1 MTATDQQQTTTATQE
16 EVWRAREYAE
26 LEEGQSRV
34 DYHEG
39 LRRIGIGAVTRLLDV
54 GCGPGGFC
62 RLAAD
67 AGAAVTG
74 LDASPAMLEV
84 ARERVPEGRFDVGDM
99 RQLPYDDDSFNV
111 VTLFNSLQFCANPS
125 EALSEVRRVAEPG
138 ATVFVV
144 VFGREQHIELTAKFR
159 ALAQFLPP
167 NPPGTPG
174 PMALSGPGV
183 LDELI
188 QRSGLTTTDKGY
200 LQGQFEF
207 PDEATMLRGQRS
219 TLLAVLAERA
229 VGEEAV
235 TEAILRAY
243 APYRTTS
250 GGYRLEI
257 EWRYITA
264 TA

>member
-1 MTATDQQQTTTATQE
+1 MTAIDQQQGTAATQE

-26 LEEGQSRV
+26 LEEGQDRP
-34 DYHEG
+34 DYREG
-39 LRRIGIGAVTRLLDV
+39 LRRTGIRAGTVLLDI

-67 AGAAVTG
+67 AAALVTG

-84 ARERVPEGRFDVGDM
+84 AGERVPEGRFDLGDM
-99 RQLPYDDDSFNV
+99 QHLPYDDRSFDV
-111 VTLFNSLQFCANPS
+111 VTLFNCLQFCAAPPA
-125 EALSEVRRVAEPG
+125 ALSEVGRVAKPG
-138 ATVFVV
+138 ATVFIAL
-144 VFGREQHIELTAKFR
+144 FGREDRVELTAKFR
-159 ALAQFLPP
+159 ALSRFLPP
-167 NPPGTPG
+167 IPPGAPG
-174 PMALSGPGV
+174 PMALSAPGV
-183 LDELI
+183 LDQLVE
-188 QRSGLTTTDKGY
+188 RSGLTAIGAGY

-229 VGEEAV
+229 VGAQAV
-235 TEAILRAY
+235 EDAILSAY

-250 GGYRLEI
+250 GGYRLEV
-257 EWRYITA
+257 EWHYITA